1 MCLIIVGLYSFLW
14 GKSKEPKAKSAGMA
28 KDGGPA
34 VPEAVGLESVTVVM
48 PANTKISNVEDDN
61 QIELAR

>member
-1 MCLIIVGLYSFLW
+1 
-14 GKSKEPKAKSAGMA
+14 MA
-28 KDGGPA
+28 KEGGPA